1 MSNVFEP
8 QWQPTKRSGCRV
20 ARVAADAG
28 AQRLGASVVEIGP
41 GALSSP
47 YHVHHGNEELLIV
60 LSGAPELRTPH
71 GLRTLAPGDIVS
83 FPRGGEGAHRLR
95 NTSREPC
102 RVLFVSEMH
111 LPEVVEYPDT
121 GATLTVTAPAAR
133 LAFPAGTDQSFS
145 EIVGGGQ
152 RVSLSAMSP
161 SNAPT

>member
-8 QWQPTKRSGCRV
+8 QWQPEKRNGCRV

-47 YHVHHGNEELLIV
+47 YHIHHGNEELLIV
-60 LSGAPELRTPH
+60 LSGAPELRTPQ
-71 GLRTLAPGDIVS
+71 GLRTLAPGDVVS

-111 LPEVVEYPDT
+111 LPEVVQYPDT

-133 LAFPAGTDQSFS
+133 LAFPGGTDQSFP
-145 EIVGGGQ
+145 EIVGAALNAD
-152 RVSLSAMSP
+152 RDCLSP
-161 SNAPT
+161 